1 MFKYIVYKDTQGWG
15 RKMKYNKN
23 QKIVLIV
30 CAILI
35 SIVVLT
41 APKKYKIVQDESVK
55 YANEAGSMAK
65 GRPIIL
71 WDFMLQRSLAVFI
84 LGAVAFILLADKQ

>member
-1 MFKYIVYKDTQGWG
+1 MGG
-15 RKMKYNKN
+15 KMKYNKN

-41 APKKYKIVQDESVK
+41 TPKKYKIIQDDGIK

-71 WDFMLQRSLAVFI
+71 WDFMLQRSLVILI
-84 LGAVAFILLADKQ
+84 LGTVAFIVLANKQPTHLPENNKINE